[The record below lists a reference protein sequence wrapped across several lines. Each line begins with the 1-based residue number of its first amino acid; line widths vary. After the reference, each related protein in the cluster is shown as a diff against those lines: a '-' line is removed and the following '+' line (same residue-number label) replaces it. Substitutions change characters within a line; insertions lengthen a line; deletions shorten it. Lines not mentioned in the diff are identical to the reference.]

1 MNSSLKRLLLSSC
14 VIAAVAAL
22 LVLNAPSES
31 QHSAQATTTLK
42 AAGQKQWYRGNLHTH
57 SLWSDGDDY
66 LEMIALW
73 YRDHDYDFLSFTDH
87 NVLQA
92 SNDRWDDIARK
103 KTTPKALEKLK
114 AAFPGDWV
122 ETREVKD
129 GDKVRT
135 EVRLKTFQEVS
146 DKLAVPGK
154 FLLIQGEEITD
165 SFKRLPIHMNATNLK
180 SLIPPLHGESVTETM
195 QNNVNAVVAQRERT
209 GQPMFIHL
217 NHPNFGYGVTAEDL
231 APVRGE
237 RFFEVYNGHPGVKN
251 SGDAEHASTERLW
264 DIVLTKRLAELNL
277 PVMYGIGTDDGHSY
291 HNIPSRASEPG
302 RGWVMVLADELT
314 PDALIEAME
323 RGDFYASSGVTIESV
338 TSSSDRID
346 IEVAADDGVDYRI
359 EFIGTLA
366 GYDSESS
373 PVLDK
378 NGKEIRATQ
387 RYSYDIGKVLKTVEG
402 RKASYEFQGNEIYV
416 RARVT
421 STRKHPN
428 PSEIDDFEQAWIQPV
443 VGKATR

>member
-1 MNSSLKRLLLSSC
+1 MNSSLKRLLISSC
-14 VIAAVAAL
+14 VIAAVAL
-22 LVLNAPSES
+22 LLILNAPTEP
-31 QHSAQATTTLK
+31 QHSAQATTLK
-42 AAGQKQWYRGNLHTH
+42 AAGAKQWYRGNLHTH

-73 YRDHDYDFLSFTDH
+73 YREHDYDFLGFTDH
-87 NVLQA
+87 NILA
-92 SNDRWDDIARK
+92 TSTDRWVDIAKK
-103 KTTPKALEKLK
+103 KTGQAALEKLK

-122 ETREVKD
+122 ESREVE
-129 GDKVRT
+129 GRT

-146 DKLAVPGK
+146 DKLAIPGR

-165 SFKRLPIHMNATNLK
+165 SFQRLSIHMNATNLK

-217 NHPNFGYGVTAEDL
+217 NHPNFGYGITAEDL

-237 RFFEVYNGHPGVKN
+237 RFFEVYNGHPGVNN
-251 SGDAEHASTERLW
+251 SGNAEHASTERLW
-264 DIVLTKRLAELNL
+264 DIVLTKRLAELGL
-277 PVMYGIGTDDGHSY
+277 PVMYGVGTDDGHNY

-302 RGWVMVLADELT
+302 RGWVMVLADELQ
-314 PDALIEAME
+314 PAALIAAME
-323 RGDFYASSGVTIESV
+323 RGDFYASSGVTLESV

-346 IEVAADDGVDYRI
+346 IKVVENEGVDYRI

-366 GYDSESS
+366 GYDAESS
-373 PVLDK
+373 PILDK
-378 NGKEIRATQ
+378 NGKEIRATR
-387 RYSYDIGKVLKTVEG
+387 RYSDDIGKVLKTVDG
-402 RKASYEFQGNEIYV
+402 RTASYEFRGSEIYV

-443 VGKATR
+443 VGKAAK

>member
-22 LVLNAPSES
+22 LVLNAPTEP
-31 QHSAQATTTLK
+31 QHSAQATTLK

-103 KTTPKALEKLK
+103 KTTPKALEKLR

-122 ETREVKD
+122 ESREVKD

-146 DKLAVPGK
+146 DKLAIPGK

-165 SFKRLPIHMNATNLK
+165 RFGRLPIHMNATNLK

-264 DIVLTKRLAELNL
+264 DIVLTKRLAELDL

-323 RGDFYASSGVTIESV
+323 RGDFYASSGVTLDSV

-346 IEVAADDGVDYRI
+346 VEATEIDGVDYKI

-366 GYDSESS
+366 GYDAKSS

-387 RYSYDIGKVLKTVEG
+387 RYSDDIGKVLKTVEG
-402 RKASYEFQGNEIYV
+402 RQASYELQGNEIYV

>member
-22 LVLNAPSES
+22 LVLNAPTEP
-31 QHSAQATTTLK
+31 QHSAQATTLK

-92 SNDRWDDIARK
+92 STDRWVDIAK
-103 KTTPKALEKLK
+103 KNTGQAAFDKLK
-114 AAFPGDWV
+114 AAYPGDWV
-122 ETREVKD
+122 ESREVKD

-146 DKLAVPGK
+146 DKLAIPDK

-165 SFKRLPIHMNATNLK
+165 SFQRLPIHMNATNLK

-264 DIVLTKRLAELNL
+264 DIVLTKRLAELDL

-302 RGWVMVLADELT
+302 RGWVMVLADALT

-323 RGDFYASSGVTIESV
+323 RGDFYASSGVTLESV
-338 TSSSDRID
+338 SSSSQRID
-346 IEVAADDGVDYRI
+346 VEAAEIDGVDYRI

-366 GYDSESS
+366 GYDAESS

-387 RYSYDIGKVLKTVEG
+387 RYSDDIGKVLKTVEG
-402 RKASYEFQGNEIYV
+402 RKASYEFRGNEIYV

-428 PSEIDDFEQAWIQPV
+428 PSEIDDFEHAWIQPV
-443 VGKATR
+443 VGKAVK

>member
-14 VIAAVAAL
+14 VIAAVAVL
-22 LVLNAPSES
+22 LVLNAPSVP
-31 QHSAQATTTLK
+31 QRSAQATTILK
-42 AAGQKQWYRGNLHTH
+42 AVGQKQWYRGNLHTH

-73 YRDHDYDFLSFTDH
+73 YRENDYDFLGFTDH
-87 NVLQA
+87 NILA
-92 SNDRWDDIARK
+92 TSRDRWVDIAKK
-103 KTTPKALEKLK
+103 KTGDVAFAKLK

-122 ETREVKD
+122 ESREVD
-129 GDKVRT
+129 GRT

-146 DKLAVPGK
+146 DKLAIPGR

-165 SFKRLPIHMNATNLK
+165 SFQRLPIHMNATNLK
-180 SLIPPLHGESVTETM
+180 SLIPPLHGDSVTETM

-237 RFFEVYNGHPGVKN
+237 RFFEVYNGHPGVNN
-251 SGDAEHASTERLW
+251 SGDAEHASTERIW

-302 RGWVMVLADELT
+302 RGWVMVLSDELT
-314 PDALIEAME
+314 PAALIEAME
-323 RGDFYASSGVTIESV
+323 RGDFYASSGVVLESV
-338 TSSSDRID
+338 TSSSDRMD
-346 IEVAADDGVDYRI
+346 VEVAAEDGVEYRI

-366 GYDSESS
+366 GYNADSS
-373 PVLDK
+373 PALDK
-378 NGKEIRATQ
+378 NGKEIRATR
-387 RYSYDIGKVLKTVEG
+387 RYSDDIGKVLKTVAG

-421 STRKHPN
+421 STRRHPN

-443 VGKATR
+443 VGNAK